1 MWLSFAIISVILLSA
16 SSILEKKA
24 LVKEHALEFSAYL
37 SFYCFLIS
45 IPLFFIFNNGRGV
58 ELIPLVTIA
67 ITAIIGGIAFLLVV
81 RSIRHM
87 EISEVSPI
95 IAIGPAMAAILAFIF
110 LGEHLSA
117 LQVTGL
123 IVIIFGIYILELKN
137 IKNLLSPFKNILS
150 NKYIHFILIAQLL
163 YGVTD
168 VLCKTVLSKY
178 HMKPE
183 LYLFYY
189 QLFLALFYF
198 VLLQVKQNKF
208 EHVAKTSRNQIFLI
222 IIIAI
227 FTLGYR
233 VTHLY
238 AISLISIG
246 IAIAIHRSST
256 LVTTIIGGKLYKEGR
271 IIQKAFAAVIV
282 ILGVVL
288 VAI

>member
-1 MWLSFAIISVILLSA
+1 MWLSFAIISVILLST

-37 SFYCFLIS
+37 SFYCLLIS
-45 IPLFFIFNNGRGV
+45 LPFYFIFNDGHV
-58 ELIPLVTIA
+58 LELVPLLIIA
-67 ITAIIGGIAFLLVV
+67 LTAIIGGVAFLLVV

-95 IAIGPAMAAILAFIF
+95 IAIGPAIAAILGFIF
-110 LGEHLSA
+110 LREYLDV

-123 IVIIFGIYILELKN
+123 VIIIFGIYILELKN
-137 IKNLLSPFKNILS
+137 IRNPFSPFQNILS

-163 YGVTD
+163 YGITD
-168 VLCKTVLSKY
+168 VLCKAMLSKY
-178 HMKPE
+178 HVNPE

-208 EHVAKTSRNQIFLI
+208 EHVAKTSKQQILLI

-227 FTLGYR
+227 LTLGYR
-233 VTHLY
+233 ITHLY
-238 AISLISIG
+238 TISLISIG

-256 LVTTIIGGKLYKEGR
+256 LITTIAGGKLYKEGR
-271 IIQKAFAAVIV
+271 ILQKAFAAIIVIV
-282 ILGVVL
+282 GIVL
-288 VAI
+288 VAM

>member
-1 MWLSFAIISVILLSA
+1 MWFIFAIISVILLSA

-45 IPLFFIFNNGRGV
+45 LPFFLIFYNNQIPT
-58 ELIPLVTIA
+58 LIPLLIIA
-67 ITAIIGGIAFLLVV
+67 LTAVIGGIAFLLII

-95 IAIGPAMAAILAFIF
+95 IAIGPAIAAILGFIF
-110 LGEHLSA
+110 LGEYLNTV
-117 LQVTGL
+117 QVTGL
-123 IVIIFGIYILELKN
+123 VVIILGIYILELKN
-137 IKNLLSPFKNILS
+137 VKNIFSPFKNIFS
-150 NKYIHFILIAQLL
+150 NKYIHLILIAQLL

-168 VLCKTVLSKY
+168 VLCKFVLSKY
-178 HMKPE
+178 HLEPGS
-183 LYLFYY
+183 YLFYY

-198 VLLQVKQNKF
+198 ILLQVKQNKF
-208 EHVAKTSRNQIFLI
+208 EHVAKISRQQIFLI
-222 IIIAI
+222 VIIAI
-227 FTLGYR
+227 LTLGYR

-256 LVTTIIGGKLYKEGR
+256 LITTVVGGRLYKEKN
-271 IIQKAFAAVIV
+271 ILHKAFAAIIV
-282 ILGVVL
+282 VLGVVL
-288 VAI
+288 VAM

>member
-45 IPLFFIFNNGRGV
+45 IPLFFIFNDGRGV

-137 IKNLLSPFKNILS
+137 IKNLFSPFKNIFS

-256 LVTTIIGGKLYKEGR
+256 LITTVIGGKLYKEGR
-271 IIQKAFAAVIV
+271 IIQKSFAAVIV

-288 VAI
+288 VAM

>member
-45 IPLFFIFNNGRGV
+45 LPFFIVFNDGYV
-58 ELIPLVTIA
+58 PELVPLLVIA
-67 ITAIIGGIAFLLVV
+67 LTAIIGGVAFLLVI

-95 IAIGPAMAAILAFIF
+95 IAIGPAIAAIFGFIF
-110 LGEHLSA
+110 LREYLSM
-117 LQVTGL
+117 LQVIGL
-123 IVIIFGIYILELKN
+123 VVIVFGIYILELKN
-137 IKNLLSPFKNILS
+137 IKNLFSPFQNILS

-163 YGVTD
+163 YGITD
-168 VLCKTVLSKY
+168 VLCKAVLSKY
-178 HMKPE
+178 HMNPE

-198 VLLQVKQNKF
+198 ILLQVKQNKF
-208 EHVAKTSRNQIFLI
+208 EHVAKTSRQQILLI
-222 IIIAI
+222 IVIAI
-227 FTLGYR
+227 LTLGYR
-233 VTHLY
+233 VSHLY

-246 IAIAIHRSST
+246 IAIAVHRSST
-256 LVTTIIGGKLYKEGR
+256 LITTVIGGRLYKEGH
-271 IIQKAFAAVIV
+271 ILHKAFAAVIV
-282 ILGVVL
+282 IAGVVL
-288 VAI
+288 VAM